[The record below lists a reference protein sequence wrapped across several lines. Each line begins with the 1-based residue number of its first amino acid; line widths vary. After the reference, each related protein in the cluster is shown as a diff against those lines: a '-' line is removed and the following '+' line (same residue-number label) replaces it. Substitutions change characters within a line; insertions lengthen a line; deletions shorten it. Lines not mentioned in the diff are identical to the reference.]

1 MHRHRAV
8 YSTRVEEQRGAAAR
22 SHTYTRVCRMGPG
35 SPTMMPHLRHARRGE
50 TRWRRRITSRPTPV
64 ASVMHPIEYSTGD
77 GSGAPAMVPRHANTI
92 HGPYDEQPAP
102 RICAGSALNGQGW
115 MGCYRRCSK
124 AFRIQRRRRRRGG
137 NNESSRITRLLVC
150 SARVNIRFTHA
161 CILLPLCL
169 SWFLTPCYP
178 DAFHF

>member
-1 MHRHRAV
+1 MNI
-8 YSTRVEEQRGAAAR
+8 
-22 SHTYTRVCRMGPG
+22 
-35 SPTMMPHLRHARRGE
+35 RRGME
-50 TRWRRRITSRPTPV
+50 Q
-64 ASVMHPIEYSTGD
+64 

-102 RICAGSALNGQGW
+102 CICAGSALNGQGW

-150 SARVNIRFTHA
+150 SARVNIRFTQA
-161 CILLPLCL
+161 RTVPPPVFELVLDALLPRCFP
-169 SWFLTPCYP
+169 FLTFKWTGCGVADDDTVSRMEWKKYI
-178 DAFHF
+178 